1 MCVTAHIPVSPLA
14 FLRAVLDKDG
24 DGTLSRQEFANALL
38 QEPMLFE
45 CFVRTLAI
53 PGLNGEI
60 KAEFRDLRRRMCPKL
75 RLSQLKLL
83 WKTEAQRVVR
93 AVQAQQG
100 GDDGAGASPA
110 SQLLLSRAASV
121 KLGPGGTP
129 LCSKVAFL
137 KFMHDKFSFPKCA
150 CIRGACAQP
159 LSSWWWCGVCVCVW
173 CRRSVQAFP

>member
-60 KAEFRDLRRRMCPKL
+60 KAEFRDLRRRISGEPLGGCPEQKL
-75 RLSQLKLL
+75 GVLVLPL
-83 WKTEAQRVVR
+83 WA
-93 AVQAQQG
+93 G
-100 GDDGAGASPA
+100 FGLDIGAS
-110 SQLLLSRAASV
+110 L
-121 KLGPGGTP
+121 
-129 LCSKVAFL
+129 
-137 KFMHDKFSFPKCA
+137 
-150 CIRGACAQP
+150 
-159 LSSWWWCGVCVCVW
+159 
-173 CRRSVQAFP
+173 